1 MTVFAK
7 DKYILL
13 EELLNRAKV
22 PEDRKQKVVEE
33 FDKAFAAL
41 LSEAVLKKLSES
53 DKKEFVEAAN
63 IGEEKLD
70 RLGIRLKSLLTEKEV
85 KSLYEKVGNELLA
98 DYAKSLY
105 NESNTE
111 QRQKIEKLFKKE
123 VLNE

>member
-98 DYAKSLY
+98 DYAKTLY

>member
-41 LSEAVLKKLSES
+41 MSEAVLKKLSES

-98 DYAKSLY
+98 DYAKTLY